1 MITRKAKK
9 DKSMKERECWRC
21 GKELSPG
28 SLVYVAH
35 IRVFAD
41 FDGVLLEPEEEMDH
55 QLKRLIDQMEDADPE
70 ELEKE
75 VYEEYSLLLC
85 KSCRDRFV
93 DETQNPW
100 EGPFRIPKGP
110 GGFLH

>member
-1 MITRKAKK
+1 MKE
-9 DKSMKERECWRC
+9 KSMEERACWRC
-21 GKELSPG
+21 GKTLAPG

-41 FDGVLLEPEEEMDH
+41 FDGVLLEPEGEMDH
-55 QLKRLIDQMEDADPE
+55 QLKQLIDQMENTNPE

-93 DETQNPW
+93 DETQRPW
-100 EGPFRIPKGP
+100 EGPFGIPKGP
-110 GGFLH
+110 GGILH

>member
-1 MITRKAKK
+1 MDT
-9 DKSMKERECWRC
+9 SMKERECCRC
-21 GKELSPG
+21 GKQLSPG

-41 FDGVLLEPEEEMDH
+41 FDGVLLEPEGEIDR
-55 QLKRLIDQMEDADPE
+55 QLRRLIDQLEDTDPD
-70 ELEKE
+70 ELQKD

-93 DETQNPW
+93 DEIQRPW
-100 EGPFRIPKGP
+100 EGPFPGRI
-110 GGFLH
+110 LH

>member
-1 MITRKAKK
+1 MTRKTKR
-9 DKSMKERECWRC
+9 DTSMKERECWRC
-21 GKELSPG
+21 GKGFSPG

-41 FDGVLLEPEEEMDH
+41 FDGVLLEPEREMEH
-55 QLKRLIDQMEDADPE
+55 QLQRLIDQTENTDPE

-93 DETQNPW
+93 DETQRPW
-100 EGPFRIPKGP
+100 EGPFRIPKDPKGL
-110 GGFLH
+110 LH

>member
-1 MITRKAKK
+1 MTRKAKK
-9 DKSMKERECWRC
+9 NKSMNERECWRC
-21 GKELSPG
+21 GKRLSPG

-41 FDGVLLEPEEEMDH
+41 FDGVLLEPEGKIDH
-55 QLKRLIDQMEDADPE
+55 QLKRWIDQMEKADPE

-93 DETQNPW
+93 DETQRPW
-100 EGPFRIPKGP
+100 EGPFRP